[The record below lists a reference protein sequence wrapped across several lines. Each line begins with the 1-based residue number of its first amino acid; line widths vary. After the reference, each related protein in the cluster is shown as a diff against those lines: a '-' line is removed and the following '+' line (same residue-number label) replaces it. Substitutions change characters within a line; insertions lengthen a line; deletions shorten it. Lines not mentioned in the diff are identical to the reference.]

1 MAPVSR
7 TGKRILCSIDSLC
20 VHGEEPTTLATAAAA
35 RAALEQAGVRIVTL
49 PEMEVAKGVAG
60 G

>member
-1 MAPVSR
+1 M
-7 TGKRILCSIDSLC
+7 RIPCTIDSLC
-20 VHGEEPTTLATAAAA
+20 VHGDEPTTLATAAAA

-49 PEMEVAKGVAG
+49 PEMEVAKGAAG